1 MIFSLFLISI
11 HSKQKNRSCL
21 FSSECIDIFN
31 NNKMNNNTGKESII
45 VNLSY
50 TKELPILRN
59 NNKTGLDERFL
70 DIKEDDNIL
79 TKIDKYYYKSEI
91 LGLLQN
97 NSITIWEKI
106 RLFEYFDFEKESIF
120 LTDFSNGGLFHDWDN
135 EIF

>member
-1 MIFSLFLISI
+1 
-11 HSKQKNRSCL
+11 
-21 FSSECIDIFN
+21 
-31 NNKMNNNTGKESII
+31 MNNNTGKESII